1 MAGRLKLRRTDEGR
15 YGDPPVQRPRH
26 RVPARAATHS
36 VRSRMLRPKIDGE
49 ISLRPPPQVY
59 KILWKELNEEEG
71 LWQVMPAEKKP
82 HRASS
87 AALAHL
93 DELLDEAL
101 EQTFPAS
108 DAVAI
113 DIDIERES
121 HERGARVLDSRTP
134 LAGNRKVG

>member
-1 MAGRLKLRRTDEGR
+1 
-15 YGDPPVQRPRH
+15 
-26 RVPARAATHS
+26 
-36 VRSRMLRPKIDGE
+36 
-49 ISLRPPPQVY
+49 
-59 KILWKELNEEEG
+59 
-71 LWQVMPAEKKP
+71 MPAEKKP

-121 HERGARVLDSRTP
+121 HERGARALDSRTP
-134 LAGNRKVG
+134 LAGNQKVGQKSTETLARAPGDVDLQSPC

>member
-1 MAGRLKLRRTDEGR
+1 
-15 YGDPPVQRPRH
+15 
-26 RVPARAATHS
+26 
-36 VRSRMLRPKIDGE
+36 
-49 ISLRPPPQVY
+49 
-59 KILWKELNEEEG
+59 
-71 LWQVMPAEKKP
+71 MPAEKKP

-121 HERGARVLDSRTP
+121 HKIGRAHV
-134 LAGNRKVG
+134 